1 VYFQISEVLSAND
14 LELVMRTLEANLRPL
29 AKRVERSN
37 NQLMAFGIGPSP
49 VVKNGNDRSIFLAT
63 AAGAG
68 TCVTVDVNYQ
78 ASGLLGAVSQDD
90 VVRGKI
96 LGAMGK
102 ARVELGD
109 FGPAGGPVAEV
120 EGKNEPI
127 AAAAEVRE
135 EVWGAPAVDEAVIE
149 PKAWAAEVRKEVS
162 AVPVVEVEVEPK
174 APVDQRWVL
183 PESAVGEADERDK
196 GGKFAPTNAA
206 LARAAW
212 DTSALQT
219 AALDKVALD
228 KAALDETAL
237 DNSGL
242 ERSAA
247 VKAVV
252 STSASGVV
260 AEKIRVIEWVNPDRV
275 YVAPVR
281 VPLPAKDLEEQG
293 KAEAEAKRRVRRM
306 GRVVAGTLAVGCV
319 VGCVVGWAAGW
330 GMDLLHEAPPPVA
343 VVVAP
348 NPLSGL
354 HEQDLT
360 MWLQHWAVA
369 EEGRD
374 PVAQAAYYADPV
386 TWYLQTPHVSHAF
399 LLALKEDS
407 IKKKDATTTL
417 KVEDVKVVRQIKDGA
432 SIEAMRHF
440 MVLSGDANVREDFVG
455 ARLKVKR
462 IDGEWKITEERNV
475 Q

>member
-1 VYFQISEVLSAND
+1 MQVVDAVHFQINEVLGAND
-14 LELVMRTLEANLRPL
+14 LELVMSTLEANLRPL
-29 AKRVERSN
+29 AKRVERSS

-49 VVKNGNDRSIFLAT
+49 VAKNGNDKSIFLAT

-78 ASGLLGAVSQDD
+78 ASGLLGTVSQDD
-90 VVRGKI
+90 VVRRKI

-109 FGPAGGPVAEV
+109 FGPAGEPHAEV
-120 EGKNEPI
+120 KGTIEPS

-135 EVWGAPAVDEAVIE
+135 EVWGAPAVDDAVIE
-149 PKAWAAEVRKEVS
+149 PKAWAAEVRKEVPS
-162 AVPVVEVEVEPK
+162 VPVVEVGG
-174 APVDQRWVL
+174 AADGRRVL
-183 PESAVGEADERDK
+183 AVSAVGGADERYE
-196 GGKFAPTNAA
+196 GKFTQAKA
-206 LARAAW
+206 LAT
-212 DTSALQT
+212 DAL
-219 AALDKVALD
+219 
-228 KAALDETAL
+228 ETAVPERVDL
-237 DNSGL
+237 EDFGL
-242 ERSAA
+242 EKSAA

-252 STSASGVV
+252 STRASGVV
-260 AEKIRVIEWVNPDRV
+260 AEKISATEEVNTERV
-275 YVAPVR
+275 YVAPVK
-281 VPLPAKDLEEQG
+281 LPRKDWEEQ
-293 KAEAEAKRRVRRM
+293 AEATKRRARKMAQVLS
-306 GRVVAGTLAVGCV
+306 ATLA

-330 GMDLLHEAPPPVA
+330 GVDFLRVAPPPVA

-354 HEQDLT
+354 YEQDLT
-360 MWLQHWAVA
+360 VWLQHWAAA

-374 PVAQAAYYADPV
+374 AVVQAAYYADPV
-386 TWYLQTPHVSHAF
+386 TWYLRTPHVSHAF

-417 KVEDVKVVRQIKDGA
+417 KVEDVKVVRQTKDGA
-432 SIEAMRHF
+432 SIQAMRHF

-455 ARLKVKR
+455 TLLKVKR